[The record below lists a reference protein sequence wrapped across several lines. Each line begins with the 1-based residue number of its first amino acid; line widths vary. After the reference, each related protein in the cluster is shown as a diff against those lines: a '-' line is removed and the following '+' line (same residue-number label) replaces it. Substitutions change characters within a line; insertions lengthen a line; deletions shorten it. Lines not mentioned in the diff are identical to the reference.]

1 MSSDVIE
8 LLGTGV
14 AIKAIIINHAQCRSF
29 EEPLQLVASKNG
41 LVLQVMIFKNGCGN
55 ILML

>member
-1 MSSDVIE
+1 MGIM
-8 LLGTGV
+8 LGTGV
-14 AIKAIIINHAQCRSF
+14 DIKAIIINHAHCRSLE

-41 LVLQVMIFKNGCGN
+41 LVLQVMIFKNACGN